1 MNLFASEADFGNVYD
16 LFKQEYYRTRKPNL
30 KGALVQSSVG
40 IDAASFFRIREN
52 FQYALEVEG
61 DQTVIACAG
70 GDLKFSAAAS
80 ASLTS
85 AFSGA
90 PFKGELF
97 AGLANNEGE
106 EILQKLIAFG
116 AVEQILDDK

>member
-1 MNLFASEADFGNVYD
+1 MTLGHIFLIEKINPLKSSLFEIRI
-16 LFKQEYYRTRKPNL
+16 QIWP
-30 KGALVQSSVG
+30 
-40 IDAASFFRIREN
+40 FRIREN

-97 AGLANNEGE
+97 AGLANNEGQ

-116 AVEQILDDK
+116 AVELILDD